1 MAGVIYLAVLFSGKG
16 SNLEALIRR
25 FHGKMIEGK
34 RIEVVA
40 LTNRP
45 DAGGIRRARK
55 YGIEPIVLDH
65 RRFDSREAFDAKLV
79 RILESYSPRLTV
91 LAGFMRILTPVFT
104 ERIEAINLHPSLL
117 PLFKGADALRRSFE
131 SGMKVGGI
139 TIHRVSQELDS
150 GEILDQGCVK
160 IEERDTL
167 EDFEKKIHALEHR
180 MLPEAVERL
189 LKESALS

>member
-65 RRFDSREAFDAKLV
+65 RRFDSREAFDAELV

-167 EDFEKKIHALEHR
+167 EGFEKKIHALEHR

>member
-1 MAGVIYLAVLFSGKG
+1 MAGVIYLVVLFSGEG
-16 SNLEALIRR
+16 SNLEALIQR
-25 FHGKMIEGK
+25 FHGKRIAGK

-55 YGIEPIVLDH
+55 YGIEPIVIDH
-65 RRFDSREAFDAKLV
+65 CRFDSRETFDAELV

-139 TIHRVSQELDS
+139 TIHRVTTELDS

-160 IEERDTL
+160 IEAEDTL

-180 MLPEAVERL
+180 MLPEVVERL
-189 LKESALS
+189 LEKLTLS

>member
-65 RRFDSREAFDAKLV
+65 RRFDSREAFDAELV

>member
-55 YGIEPIVLDH
+55 YGIEPIILDH

>member
-1 MAGVIYLAVLFSGKG
+1 MAGVIYLAVLFSGEG

-65 RRFDSREAFDAKLV
+65 RRFDSREAFDAELV

-160 IEERDTL
+160 IEEIDTL
-167 EDFEKKIHALEHR
+167 EGFEKKIHALEHR